1 MSFYDLPI
9 FAWSETFFYQLK
21 KTSYLCSI
29 KNMLCFFI
37 ESIDIMSSYR
47 FRLNNYHAISSADI
61 AIDGLTVLSGIN
73 GCGTSTISRWLY
85 YLVNGSL
92 RYENFVYKRYINTL
106 LAFCR
111 EYDRAR
117 HEMNFDD
124 NYNYAVH
131 IKNGTEKNTYQSP
144 LFFQRVELKNRY
156 NEEGAEL
163 TTEYYTKFVDDFS
176 NRLEGFL
183 AGEVPDTTKKRV
195 LRYLNINADFDGND
209 ILQYSSVNDFR
220 EVSKNVLQKALQ
232 QRTLDLKKR
241 PIPLLFEFV
250 RDVYEDEIEEPT
262 DMDLTEDGVSII
274 EGDRLAVLLGLRRAI
289 YVDTPLA
296 LRADA
301 SGNRFWEELKNY
313 MGTKIADIDIE
324 GKKLLRR
331 VKDTLQGEV
340 RFVKSDSPF
349 DTGELHFFSADNSV
363 EIGIDDTAT
372 GFKTFIYLQRLIEN
386 GHLDEETLFLLDE
399 PEVHLHPQWIVEYA
413 KLLVLLHKKLGV
425 KIVLATH
432 NPDMVAAIQS
442 IAEREMILDRTH
454 FYIAEPGQNQ
464 GTFMFKDLGSGIEE
478 IFSSFN
484 IALER
489 IAMYGGSYLR

>member
-1 MSFYDLPI
+1 
-9 FAWSETFFYQLK
+9 
-21 KTSYLCSI
+21 
-29 KNMLCFFI
+29 
-37 ESIDIMSSYR
+37 MSSYR
-47 FRLNNYHAISSADI
+47 FKLNNYHAISSADI

-73 GCGTSTISRWLY
+73 GCGKSTISRWLY
-85 YLVNGSL
+85 YLVNGSQ
-92 RYENFVYKRYINTL
+92 RYENFVYKRFINTL
-106 LAFCR
+106 LAYCR

-124 NYNYAVH
+124 TYH
-131 IKNGTEKNTYQSP
+131 IVINKKNGTEKNTYRSP
-144 LFFQRVELKNRY
+144 FAFQRFELKDRY

-163 TTEYYTKFVDDFS
+163 TTEYYKMFVDVFS
-176 NRLEGFL
+176 NTLESFL
-183 AGEVPDTTKKRV
+183 AQDVPDTTKKRV
-195 LRYLNINADFDGND
+195 LRYLNKDAGIDGND
-209 ILQYSSVNDFR
+209 ALVYSSVDVFR
-220 EVSKNVLQKALQ
+220 EVSENVLQKALQ
-232 QRTLDLKKR
+232 QRALDLKKR
-241 PIPLLFEFV
+241 PIPLLFESV
-250 RDVYEDEIEEPT
+250 RDEYEDEIEEPT

-274 EGDRLAVLLGLRRAI
+274 EGNRLAVLLGLRRAI

-296 LRADA
+296 LRTDA
-301 SGNRFWEELKNY
+301 LGNRFWEELKKY
-313 MGTKIADIDIE
+313 MNTKNADIDIE
-324 GKKLLRR
+324 CKKLLRR

-349 DTGELHFFSADNSV
+349 DTGELHFFNADNSV
-363 EIGIDDTAT
+363 EIGIDETAT

-454 FYIAEPGQNQ
+454 FYIATSGQKQ
-464 GTFMFKDLGSGIEE
+464 DTFVFKDLGSDIEE

-489 IAMYGGSYLR
+489 IAMYGGNSIR

>member
-1 MSFYDLPI
+1 
-9 FAWSETFFYQLK
+9 
-21 KTSYLCSI
+21 
-29 KNMLCFFI
+29 
-37 ESIDIMSSYR
+37 MSSYR
-47 FRLNNYHAISSADI
+47 FTLNNYHAISSAEI

-73 GCGTSTISRWLY
+73 GCGKSTISRWLY

-92 RYENFVYKRYINTL
+92 QYENFVYKKYIKTL
-106 LAFCR
+106 LAYCR

-117 HEMNFDD
+117 QEMYLDD
-124 NYNYAVH
+124 IFIADIN
-131 IKNGTEKNTYQSP
+131 KKSGTEKNTYPSP
-144 LFFQRVELKNRY
+144 YFFQRFKLKNRY

-163 TTEYYTKFVDDFS
+163 TTEYYTKFVDDLS

-183 AGEVPDTTKKRV
+183 AGNVPDTTKKRV
-195 LRYLNINADFDGND
+195 LRFLNKDADYDGND
-209 ILQYSSVNDFR
+209 ALLYSSVSDFR
-220 EVSKNVLQKALQ
+220 EASENVLQRALQ
-232 QRTLDLKKR
+232 QRALDLEKR
-241 PIPLLFEFV
+241 PMHILFESV
-250 RDVYEDEIEEPT
+250 RDEYEDEIEEPT

-274 EGDRLAVLLGLRRAI
+274 ERNRLAVLLGLRRAI

-301 SGNRFWEELKNY
+301 LGNRFWEELRNY
-313 MGTKIADIDIE
+313 MNTKITDIGIE
-324 GKKLLRR
+324 GKKMLRR

-349 DTGELHFFSADNSV
+349 DTGELHFFNADNSV
-363 EIGIDDTAT
+363 EIGINDTAT

-386 GHLDEETLFLLDE
+386 GLLDEETLFLLDE

-442 IAEREMILDRTH
+442 IAEREMILDKTH
-454 FYIAEPGQNQ
+454 FYIAEPGQKQ
-464 GTFMFKDLGSGIEE
+464 GAFVFKDLGSNIEE

-489 IAMYGGSYLR
+489 IALYGGNCIR